1 MLLFVVLGLTLFFK
15 YQFAQEL
22 ESAQQS
28 ATMLI
33 EVTAQTISDSAVIG
47 DYDTIKRTLDKSIL
61 GSQFAAASFIDLSS
75 GVIRSENRTPPPV
88 PAPAWLREYLAEQLF
103 EVNRIIGV
111 GGRDYGV
118 LRLEFD
124 IESMSGDLWQLFRNA
139 VLFTVLGLSVGLAL
153 IWFPLKHWLGA
164 LDQAR
169 LFQSGSSRLRPEDA
183 KAFIADLPL
192 EFRPMFEVLEQNA
205 SRLGDELAAREKALV
220 SLREVL
226 LGLEALPGQGAPSR
240 PDDIEALTSAISRLV
255 SEREASRHE
264 MERARDAAEH
274 ASRAKSEFL
283 ATMSHEIRTPMNGI
297 IGMTDLALD
306 TGLTDEQR
314 EYLSIVKSSA
324 DGLLTII
331 NDILDFSKIEAGK
344 LDVENINFN
353 LYSLISSLMKPLA
366 IRAEEKN
373 LELLC
378 DIHADVPRHV
388 VGDPGRLRQI
398 LINLLN
404 NAIKFTESGEVELL
418 VACDVAAA
426 SGSPVIHFSVRDTGI
441 GIPVEKQQAVFEAF
455 SQEDSSTTRRF
466 GGTGLGLTISS
477 RLAALMKGRIA
488 VESEPGRGSVFH
500 LQLPLA
506 ISRREPEGE
515 PNRVVAGKRV
525 LVVDDN
531 EVNRRVLREMLV
543 RWGLVVDEVANG
555 AEVLAMAPAFREKP
569 FDLLVVDYH
578 MPGMD
583 GFELIAAMRQQS
595 LLGDEKVIMLSSV
608 TTPGQGAR
616 CRELQICAY
625 LTKPVDQEE
634 MLEAIQVV
642 FGQPAV
648 SAQKAPGE
656 LVTRHSLKENRTRLN
671 ILVAED
677 NLVNQRLIDAL
688 LGKLGHRV
696 CIAENGRVA
705 VERYLA
711 EPFDVILMDMQM
723 PEMGG
728 LEATGLIRQHEA
740 GSGARRIPI
749 YALSA
754 AALPEDKEQGLQVG
768 VDAYLTK
775 PINRSELIDALN
787 RVARP
792 APVAQGASTA
802 LYQKV
807 LAACDQEVVEI
818 IGESYLAAAP
828 RELAEI
834 IEAAGQG
841 DWDTLARMAHTQKG
855 LVATFGA
862 QRLESLL
869 IQIEVGARS
878 RRVAENELYL
888 LEAELPAFCAVLKAH
903 LQARQGS

>member
-1 MLLFVVLGLTLFFK
+1 MARIYTLYMVAMLLFVVFGLGLFFK

-47 DYDTIKRTLDKSIL
+47 DYDTIQRTLDKSIL
-61 GSQFAAASFIDLSS
+61 GSQFAAASFIDLSR
-75 GVIRSENRTPPPV
+75 GVIRSENRTSPAV
-88 PAPAWLREYLAEQLF
+88 PAPAWLRGFLAEQLF
-103 EVNRIIGV
+103 DVNRVIGV

-124 IESMSGDLWQLFRNA
+124 VESMAGDLWRLCRNA
-139 VLFTVLGLSVGLAL
+139 LLFTVLGLSVGLAL
-153 IWFPLKHWLGA
+153 IWFPLKRWLGA

-169 LFQSGSSRLRPEDA
+169 IFGAGASRLQPSDA

-205 SRLGDELAAREKALV
+205 LRLGDELAAREKALV

-226 LGLEALPGQGAPSR
+226 LGLNAMPEAAAASR
-240 PDDIEALTSAISRLV
+240 PDDIEALTTAISRLV
-255 SEREASRHE
+255 NEREASRHE
-264 MERARDAAEH
+264 MEQARDAAQH

-297 IGMTDLALD
+297 IGMADLALD
-306 TGLTDEQR
+306 TRLTDEQR
-314 EYLSIVKSSA
+314 EYLGIVRSSA

-344 LDVENINFN
+344 LDVERIDFN
-353 LYSLISSLMKPLA
+353 LYSLISSLLKPLA
-366 IRAEEKN
+366 IRAEEKG

-388 VGDPGRLRQI
+388 VGDPGRLQQI

-418 VACDVAAA
+418 VACNAADEA
-426 SGSPVIHFSVRDTGI
+426 GVPSIRFSVRDTGI
-441 GIPVEKQQAVFEAF
+441 GIPLDKQRAIFEAF

-477 RLAALMKGRIA
+477 RLAELMGGRIEL
-488 VESEPGRGSVFH
+488 ESEAGQGSHF
-500 LQLPLA
+500 QLLLPFA
-506 ISRREPEGE
+506 TGCTESEEKTD
-515 PNRVVAGKRV
+515 RVMAGKRV

-531 EVNRRVLREMLV
+531 AVNRRVLGEMLR
-543 RWGLVVDEVANG
+543 RWGLVVDEVADG
-555 AEVLAMAPAFREKP
+555 AAVLALAPTFKAQP
-569 FDLLVVDYH
+569 FDLLVVNFH

-583 GFELIAAMRQQS
+583 GFELVAALRQQQ
-595 LLGDEKVIMLSSV
+595 LLGDEKIVMLSSV
-608 TTPGQGAR
+608 TVPGQGAR
-616 CRELQICAY
+616 CRELQISAY
-625 LTKPVDQEE
+625 LPKPVDREE
-634 MLEAIQVV
+634 LLEAVQAA
-642 FGQPAV
+642 FGQAAK
-648 SAQKAPGE
+648 SAQAPAGS
-656 LVTRHSLKENRTRLN
+656 LVTRPSPKENPSSLN

-696 CIAENGRVA
+696 CIAENGRIA
-705 VERYLA
+705 VDRYLA
-711 EPFDVILMDMQM
+711 ERFDVILMDMQM

-728 LEATGLIRQHEA
+728 LEATELIRRHEA
-740 GSGARRIPI
+740 GSGMAPIPI

-754 AALPEDKEQGLQVG
+754 AALPEDKAQGLQVG

-775 PINRSELIDALN
+775 PINRSELIAALN

-792 APVAQGASTA
+792 ASSAPGAASA
-802 LYQKV
+802 LY
-807 LAACDQEVVEI
+807 E
-818 IGESYLAAAP
+818 
-828 RELAEI
+828 
-834 IEAAGQG
+834 
-841 DWDTLARMAHTQKG
+841 
-855 LVATFGA
+855 
-862 QRLESLL
+862 RLCL
-869 IQIEVGARS
+869 
-878 RRVAENELYL
+878 N
-888 LEAELPAFCAVLKAH
+888 
-903 LQARQGS
+903 